1 MRSPSSQ
8 KGRQRPR
15 CPRCCRSLVLLAAAG
30 TGGSPSIEW
39 WGCTG
44 CGTMRRRSLPPGAKR
59 AITAPMGL
67 GDALL
72 LARHLHDRT
81 GAREVMGGGRATL
94 ARIIIARLGDDAEV
108 ARLPDWAIP
117 HLAWAA
123 ATGALPRMA
132 AENE

>member
-1 MRSPSSQ
+1 MSSPSSQ
-8 KGRQRPR
+8 KGRQGPR
-15 CPRCCRSLVLLAAAG
+15 CPGCRQALTLLAAAG
-30 TGGSPSIEW
+30 TGSSPSIEW

-44 CGTMRRRSLPPGAKR
+44 CGSMRRRSRPPGAKR
-59 AITAPMGL
+59 ATTTPMGL

-72 LARHLHDRT
+72 LLRHLHA
-81 GAREVMGGGRATL
+81 GAGGIEASRGGRAAL
-94 ARIIIARLGDDAEV
+94 ARIIIAWLGDDAEV

-123 ATGALPRMA
+123 ATGALPKMA

>member
-39 WGCTG
+39 WGCTR
-44 CGTMRRRSLPPGAKR
+44 CGSMQRRSRPPEAKR
-59 AITAPMGL
+59 ATTAEMGL

-72 LARHLHDRT
+72 LARHLYACTEGMEASR
-81 GAREVMGGGRATL
+81 GNRAAL